1 MLALSLSHL
10 SMRVR
15 VRGQLSF
22 IPCVCVC
29 VRVNA
34 LARTSALTHWYFL
47 FSPLLRSM
55 FVAIVLAV
63 NSLKYVIHTHTRI
76 QRRNQQ
82 QYKRNGMVFARSHIW
97 WVLYGTGKC
106 VCVCAASF
114 SMCVYCRAKECCWF
128 ASAER
133 ARKWVDLYVNMC
145 LCICIGIETRMHLH
159 SHAQFFSR
167 SYKA

>member
-106 VCVCAASF
+106 VCVCCFFFHVCVLPCKRVLLVCFGWESSQVSRFICEYVFVYMYRNWDAYAFTFACTIFQSF
-114 SMCVYCRAKECCWF
+114 V
-128 ASAER
+128 
-133 ARKWVDLYVNMC
+133 
-145 LCICIGIETRMHLH
+145 
-159 SHAQFFSR
+159 
-167 SYKA
+167 